1 MELSPELTKYRMN
14 KWGWGMNSTTSE
26 ELLALHA
33 GMLSQLV
40 TVRGIRGHVVERP
53 IGNIA
58 LPSGKI
64 VATDPFTMGDVAA
77 FMRQVAP
84 GSYPVSLAM
93 LVGSQ
98 WHARNA
104 FATIKFTDEPVEKFE
119 MALVPGNDLTL
130 LEDDEF
136 FGYGVDAGIGAFMD
150 AQTATIWLEKYDDE
164 INADAVV
171 AGLTQ
176 PAALSPW
183 VNFTILGTTS
193 NFVGFESGDGDGGY
207 ASYWGLDAAGNV
219 ATLTTDF
226 GLLHNYEEDE
236 VIETEKYPNALEI
249 LAWPT
254 NERSTQ
260 HADLLDTAALNMLT
274 DDESSGSNLMLLS
287 EDSRKLTSNDVPA
300 LLEFREKLITSFK
313 LASEVRWE
321 LLFDLLRLKYP
332 TQVSALNSG
341 ASEQALITVE
351 LALGF
356 SLPEVLRKMYTQH
369 DGEDMHAVSFGTF
382 GGFDMLPLDEIA
394 QYKQYF
400 KAPADY
406 DAPTMPVSANNA
418 KWLPF
423 AIAED
428 GATLFVDLAVPDG
441 KVLLSY
447 PETFSELAVTLEEF
461 VLSLLASVYLG
472 TLGNY
477 PSDEF
482 EQHFLTSNIEDK
494 TVLFEFKD
502 ELADFKKLLAT
513 HEISLVTKQADSR
526 PPTRHVPVQ
535 VEAKPK
541 PKPKASITAIGKRR
555 IRMLLSHLVSVTEPA
570 QRLEFWGGVVSS
582 FVLAIVTIL
591 LTPESQW
598 WLVLV
603 LGVVI
608 YVLLMLVVVRRLVA
622 INRPR
627 LLVIFFIVPVIATP
641 AWLFGIFALG
651 MYNGKGSDK

>member
-1 MELSPELTKYRMN
+1 
-14 KWGWGMNSTTSE
+14 MNSTTRE
-26 ELLALHA
+26 ELIALHD

-40 TVRGIRGHVVERP
+40 TVRGIRGHVIERT
-53 IGNIA
+53 IGNVT

-77 FMRQVAP
+77 FIRQVAP

-93 LVGSQ
+93 LLGSE

-104 FATIKFTDEPVEKFE
+104 FATIKFTDEPVVDFE
-119 MALVPGNDLTL
+119 MALVPGNDLAL

-150 AQTATIWLEKYDDE
+150 AQTATSWMEKYDVAA
-164 INADAVV
+164 NSDAVV
-171 AGLTQ
+171 AGLVR
-176 PAALSPW
+176 PSNLSSW
-183 VNFTILGTTS
+183 VDFAIPGTAS

-236 VIETEKYPNALEI
+236 VIEIEKYPNALEI
-249 LAWPT
+249 MAWPT
-254 NERSTQ
+254 DESGRQ
-260 HADLLDTAALNMLT
+260 YADLLMTDALDMLT
-274 DDESSGSNLMLLS
+274 GDESSASDLMLLS
-287 EDSRKLTSNDVPA
+287 EDSRKLTSNDRPV
-300 LLEFREKLITSFK
+300 LLEFREKMITSFK
-313 LASEVRWE
+313 QVSEARWE

-332 TQVSALNSG
+332 TQVSALNNG
-341 ASEQALITVE
+341 ASKQALITVE
-351 LALGF
+351 LELGF

-382 GGFDMLPLDEIA
+382 GGFDMLPLAEIA

-400 KAPADY
+400 KNPADY
-406 DAPTMPVSANNA
+406 DAPTKPVSANNA

-428 GATLFVDLAVPDG
+428 GATLFVDLAVPAG
-441 KVLLSY
+441 KVMLGYS
-447 PETFSELAVTLEEF
+447 ETFSELAVTLEEF

-477 PSDEF
+477 PSNVF

-494 TVLFEFKD
+494 AVLFEFKD
-502 ELADFKKLLAT
+502 ELADFKKLLASYET
-513 HEISLVTKQADSR
+513 SLVTKQADSR
-526 PPTRHVPVQ
+526 PTPRHVAVQ

-541 PKPKASITAIGKRR
+541 AKPKASITALGKRR
-555 IRMLLSHLVSVTEPA
+555 AHMLFSHLFSVTEPA
-570 QRLEFWGGVVSS
+570 NRLEFWGGVVSS

-591 LTPESQW
+591 LTPETQW

-603 LGVVI
+603 LGVII
-608 YVLLMLVVVRRLVA
+608 YALLMLVVVRRLVA

-627 LLVIFFIVPVIATP
+627 WLVIFFIVPVVATP

-651 MYNGKGSDK
+651 IFKGKGSNK